1 MSVCDVITSW
11 YVGCY
16 LFFKSNLNFTTNSNS
31 IGFLGWEEKLYFF
44 VRKMKKKVNY
54 MKNKISN

>member
-1 MSVCDVITSW
+1 MSVCDVITIW

-31 IGFLGWEEKLYFF
+31 VGFVGGGGKLCVF
-44 VRKMKKKVNY
+44 VGNNNKKK
-54 MKNKISN
+54 

>member
-1 MSVCDVITSW
+1 MSVCDVITIW

-44 VRKMKKKVNY
+44 CAENGKK
-54 MKNKISN
+54 S